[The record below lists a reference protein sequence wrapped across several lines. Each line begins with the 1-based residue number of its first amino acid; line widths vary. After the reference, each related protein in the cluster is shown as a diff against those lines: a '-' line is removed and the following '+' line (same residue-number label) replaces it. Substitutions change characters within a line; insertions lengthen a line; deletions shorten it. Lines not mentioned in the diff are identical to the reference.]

1 MNKPVSIHEGSKADG
16 RKLDIECVHDFS
28 PTRYR
33 NSFGCKYKKR
43 KKKRKSKRKKGKKK
57 KATKMQ
63 QMKKKGKKA
72 QEKKKKRKEKKRK
85 KKKIQDKNK
94 TCRERCEECK

>member
-33 NSFGCKYKKR
+33 NSYGCKYKKR

-72 QEKKKKRKEKKRK
+72 
-85 KKKIQDKNK
+85 
-94 TCRERCEECK
+94 